1 MKILA
6 LDLGTKTLGISISD
20 ENKIFAIP
28 KENFL
33 FDEGDFDSA
42 LERVKWY
49 LANESIE
56 MVLLGY
62 PLKTNGD
69 KATITFL
76 IEDFHLKLKNIV
88 QTKLVDER
96 YSTKRSL
103 EMLSKSKKILFKDQ
117 KDLMASWVLLS
128 DYLNQK

>member
-42 LERVKWY
+42 LERVK
-49 LANESIE
+49 
-56 MVLLGY
+56 
-62 PLKTNGD
+62 
-69 KATITFL
+69 
-76 IEDFHLKLKNIV
+76 
-88 QTKLVDER
+88 
-96 YSTKRSL
+96 
-103 EMLSKSKKILFKDQ
+103 
-117 KDLMASWVLLS
+117 
-128 DYLNQK
+128 

>member
-1 MKILA
+1 
-6 LDLGTKTLGISISD
+6 
-20 ENKIFAIP
+20 
-28 KENFL
+28 
-33 FDEGDFDSA
+33 
-42 LERVKWY
+42 
-49 LANESIE
+49 

-117 KDLMASWVLLS
+117 KDLMAS
-128 DYLNQK
+128 